1 MIFYKCKRG
10 IQFSFALKL
19 LITASFS
26 NDIYLIII
34 SSVNLFT
41 ILLIM
46 LKKFKPFWKYFRIIL
61 LLELCFNDQ
70 PFGPVIIASIN
81 YNIKY
86 KIVIL
91 SYYILRVSLI
101 FFHTF
106 KIIDWVYLGILFI
119 GFNAYFYLH
128 DRKLSDSKINS
139 QSQRKLTQLDITS
152 QNDYNDMFD
161 YFNYIPLGICLLDN
175 NYNILNYNQKTTKYC
190 STIKEDCLQQQLH
203 LIIQRAWIQ
212 QQQNPSALRFE
223 RRSIFNSSE
232 DYGSDFQLKR
242 MQSFSQTRKKAISF
256 TSCKQYGN
264 VFDVAQIINKF
275 KQKGITGLVNLNSLK
290 YKDSSSLK
298 TYEIKIY
305 EITKGYL
312 IMIKNITKKEKQ
324 IDMKDRYHFQQ
335 MLINSFSHEL
345 RTPLNCS
352 LSLLQTLE
360 QQVKSDLNDTY
371 LKPAIISNKK
381 LLHQINDI
389 LDFANFEVKTFKLR
403 PTIFKLS
410 SLIKTIEDY
419 FKAECEQKE
428 IKFVIKVCDD
438 AFIRSD
444 FDRILQILVNLL
456 NNSVK
461 FTKQKGV
468 IQLNVQRVGSLY
480 QFGVYDTGCGISP
493 EKLFLINK
501 ILQNSEVD
509 IARRGEEDYIQY
521 VGLGL
526 KVSSQ
531 IARQLCDKGELSITS
546 QLNQFTNNR
555 FIVKDLQSYDEALTI
570 PTDECIQEPY
580 KSKVK
585 TKCNCLNVLI
595 VDDIPFNHLAFI
607 TVLKYFNVKS
617 DSAYDGQMAID
628 MVKSRYKNCSCT
640 YKLIFMDIDMP
651 GIDGYQTT
659 KEIQQFL
666 SQNDLSST
674 VIMCSAFDSKENIDF
689 AYKSG
694 MKDILPK
701 PIETCRLKKILYKYY
716 F

>member
-1 MIFYKCKRG
+1 MIFYKSKGG
-10 IQFSFALKL
+10 IHLTFALKL
-19 LITASFS
+19 LVTASFS
-26 NDIYLIII
+26 NDIYLIVI
-34 SSVNLFT
+34 SSVNIFT
-41 ILLIM
+41 ILMKMTIHKKQTLI
-46 LKKFKPFWKYFRIIL
+46 WKYIRIIL
-61 LLELCFNDQ
+61 LLELCLNDQ

-91 SYYILRVSLI
+91 SFYILRASLI
-101 FFHTF
+101 FFNTF
-106 KIIDWVYLGILFI
+106 KIIDWVYVGILFI
-119 GFNAYFYLH
+119 SFNVYFYLH
-128 DRKLSDSKINS
+128 DIKQSDSKVNC
-139 QSQRKLTQLDITS
+139 QSQRKLTQSEIPS
-152 QNDYNDMFD
+152 QNDSNDVIDF
-161 YFNYIPLGICLLDN
+161 FNYIPLGICLLDKNYKIVNSN
-175 NYNILNYNQKTTKYC
+175 NKTKKYC
-190 STIKEDCLQQQLH
+190 SNIEENSLQQQLFVMIH
-203 LIIQRAWIQ
+203 KAWIE

-223 RRSIFNSSE
+223 KRSMFNSSE
-232 DYGSDFQLKR
+232 DYGSDFQLRR
-242 MQSFSQTRKKAISF
+242 MKSFSQTRKKAISLTF
-256 TSCKQYGN
+256 HKQFN
-264 VFDVAQIINKF
+264 HIIDFAQIINKF
-275 KQKGITGLVNLNSLK
+275 KNSGMINNFNSLK
-290 YKDSSSLK
+290 YRDQTSQK

-305 EITKGYL
+305 EISKGYL
-312 IMIKNITKKEKQ
+312 ITIRNITKNEKQ

-352 LSLLQTLE
+352 LALLQTLE
-360 QQVKSDLNDTY
+360 QEVKSDLNDTY

-389 LDFANFEVKTFKLR
+389 LDFANFEVQTFQLR

-410 SLIKTIEDY
+410 NLIQTIEDY
-419 FKAECEQKE
+419 FQAECKQKKIE
-428 IKFVIKVCDD
+428 FIIQVCDD

-461 FTKQKGV
+461 FTKQKG
-468 IQLNVQRVGSLY
+468 IIKLNIQRVGSLY
-480 QFGVYDTGCGISP
+480 QFEVYDTGCGIST

-509 IARRGEEDYIQY
+509 LARRGEEDYLQY

-531 IARQLCDKGELSITS
+531 IARQLCDNGELFITS

-555 FIVKDLQSYDEALTI
+555 FIVKDLQSYDETLTI

-580 KSKVK
+580 KSYVK
-585 TKCNCLNVLI
+585 KKCNCQNVLI

-607 TVLKYFNVKS
+607 TVLKYFNIKS

-628 MVKSRYKNCSCT
+628 MVKSRYQKCQCT

-659 KEIQQFL
+659 KLIQQFL
-666 SQNDLSST
+666 EQNNMNT
-674 VIMCSAFDSKENIDF
+674 VIIMCSAFDSKENIDI

-701 PIETCRLKKILYKYY
+701 PIQTNRLKKILYKYY

>member
-26 NDIYLIII
+26 NDIYLIVI
-34 SSVNLFT
+34 SSVNIFT
-41 ILLIM
+41 ILLI
-46 LKKFKPFWKYFRIIL
+46 LNKKYTPIWKYFRIIL

-70 PFGPVIIASIN
+70 PFGPAIVASIK

-86 KIVIL
+86 KIIIL
-91 SYYILRVSLI
+91 SYYLLRASLF

-106 KIIDWVYLGILFI
+106 KIIDWIYLGILFV
-119 GFNAYFYLH
+119 GFNTYFYMH
-128 DRKLSDSKINS
+128 DLKQTDSKINS
-139 QSQRKLTQLDITS
+139 QSQRKLTQFDIPS
-152 QNDYNDMFD
+152 QNDSNEVIDFL
-161 YFNYIPLGICLLDN
+161 NYIPLGICQLDS
-175 NYNILNYNQKTTKYC
+175 NYNLVNSNHKTKKYC
-190 STIKEDCLQQQLH
+190 SNIKEDTLQQQLF
-203 LIIQRAWIQ
+203 LMIQRAWIQ
-212 QQQNPSALRFE
+212 QQSMPSALRFE
-223 RRSIFNSSE
+223 RRSLFNSSE

-242 MQSFSQTRKKAISF
+242 MQSCSQSRKKAISF
-256 TSCKQYGN
+256 TSCRQYN
-264 VFDVAQIINKF
+264 NPVDIVQIINKY
-275 KQKGITGLVNLNSLK
+275 KSKGISGSINLNSLK
-290 YKDSSSLK
+290 YRDQTTFK

-305 EITKGYL
+305 EVSKGLL

-324 IDMKDRYHFQQ
+324 IDMKERYHFQQ

-360 QQVKSDLNDTY
+360 QQIKSELNDTY

-389 LDFANFEVKTFKLR
+389 LDFANFEVQTFKLR

-410 SLIKTIEDY
+410 NLIQTIEDY
-419 FKAECEQKE
+419 FKAECEQKK
-428 IKFVIKVCDD
+428 IDFVIQSCED

-444 FDRILQILVNLL
+444 YDRILQILVNLL

-461 FTKQKGV
+461 YTKQEGI
-468 IQLNVQRVGSLY
+468 IQLNVKRVGSLY
-480 QFGVYDTGCGISP
+480 QFEVFDTGCGISN

-501 ILQNSEVD
+501 ILQNQEVD

-531 IARQLCDKGELSITS
+531 IARQLCDRGELNITS

-555 FIVKDLQSYDEALTI
+555 FVVKDLQSYDEALII

-617 DSAYDGQMAID
+617 DSAYDGQMAIE
-628 MVKSRYKNCSCT
+628 MVKNRFKNCKCT

-659 KEIQQFL
+659 QEIQQFL
-666 SQNDLSST
+666 EQNDMSST
-674 VIMCSAFDSKENIDF
+674 IIMCSAFDSKDNIDI

-701 PIETCRLKKILYKYY
+701 PIETSRLKKILYKYY